1 MNLRGLVRAM
11 TMAVAAACIAWAAAA
26 AAQPSGAALRTTY
39 EKLAPSLANSPFGRP
54 IALTSG
60 ETANGLKGDVYGVV
74 DHPLAQL
81 SATLG
86 KLANWCDMPGR
97 RSVCACASSTGVNFV
112 QGRTSKFRSDR
123 KSRCPTRGR
132 RSMRRSATEPR

>member
-39 EKLAPSLANSPFGRP
+39 EKLAPSLANSAFGRP

-86 KLANWCDMPGR
+86 KLANWCDMLLLHLNNR
-97 RSVCACASSTGVNFV
+97 ACRVDERAIVRLDHRHARPCGE
-112 QGRTSKFRSDR
+112 GRTD
-123 KSRCPTRGR
+123 G
-132 RSMRRSATEPR
+132 SACVRQIVAP